1 MNTFAKALAGTV
13 AAGAMVVSSASPAF
27 ARDHR
32 GNGISTGDVIAGAV
46 VLGGIALLASAAS
59 DNDRDYGYDRAYA
72 WDRAGYRDRD
82 NWGRMNPRAAVEQ
95 CVRVAERDATRA
107 SYGRAKVTDI
117 RNVRETRRGFEV
129 TGRIAVNTMGRHW
142 RAGDDHYGRGWDN
155 DHRGWNSS
163 LRGYD
168 SGRFSCRVEYGRVV
182 DLDYSGIR
190 GLR

>member
-1 MNTFAKALAGTV
+1 MNTFAKAIAGTV
-13 AAGAMVVSSASPAF
+13 AAGAMVASSATPAF

-59 DNDRDYGYDRAYA
+59 DNSSNRSYGYDRA
-72 WDRAGYRDRD
+72 GYRGRD
-82 NWGRMNPRAAVEQ
+82 DWGRMNPRSAVQQ
-95 CVRVAERDATRA
+95 CVQAAERGAERY
-107 SYGRAKVTDI
+107 SHGRAKVTDI

-129 TGRIAVNTMGRHW
+129 KGRIAVNAMGRNW
-142 RAGDDHYGRGWDN
+142 RSGDRQYGQGWN
-155 DHRGWNSS
+155 GDHRGWNSS

-168 SGRFSCRVEYGRVV
+168 SGSFTCNVEHGRIA
-182 DLDYSGIR
+182 DLDFRGIR